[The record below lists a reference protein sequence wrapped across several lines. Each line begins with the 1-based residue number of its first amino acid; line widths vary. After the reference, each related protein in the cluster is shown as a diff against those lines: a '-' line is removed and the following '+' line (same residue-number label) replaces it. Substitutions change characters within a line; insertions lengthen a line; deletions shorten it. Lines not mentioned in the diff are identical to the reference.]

1 MKKYAALILSLVC
14 ITLAGCNG
22 STDAGKT
29 EEVSLEELPD
39 DYTIEQAK
47 EDGCVIYE
55 DGDITCGQEIWD
67 AFAETAS
74 AKNKASSVR
83 LGFYYTLDDPS
94 RYDPDYYE
102 SIKDDYPWLFIL
114 DLNYDGTTYTLKWLE
129 DGEEIIRTYQYLMR
143 YEGDAERPNGRY
155 DSYVRYVL
163 TNDDSITWEDILRG
177 AVSSQ
182 FGDYIDHHV
191 VYVDLI

>member
-1 MKKYAALILSLVC
+1 MKKYAALTLSLFC
-14 ITLAGCNG
+14 IMLAGCNG
-22 STDAGKT
+22 NTDSSKT
-29 EEVSLEELPD
+29 KQVSLEELID

-55 DGDITCGQEIWD
+55 NGDITCGQEVWD
-67 AFAETAS
+67 AFVETVS
-74 AKNKASSVR
+74 AKNEESSVR

-102 SIKDDYPWLFIL
+102 SIKDDYPLLFIQ
-114 DLNYDGTTYTLKWLE
+114 DLNYDSTAYTLRWFE
-129 DGEEIIRTYQYLMR
+129 DGEEIIRTYQYLMK

-163 TNDDSITWEDILRG
+163 TNDNSVTWEDILRG
-177 AVSSQ
+177 TYSSQ
-182 FGDYIDHHV
+182 FGDFIDHHT
-191 VYVDLI
+191 VYVDLM